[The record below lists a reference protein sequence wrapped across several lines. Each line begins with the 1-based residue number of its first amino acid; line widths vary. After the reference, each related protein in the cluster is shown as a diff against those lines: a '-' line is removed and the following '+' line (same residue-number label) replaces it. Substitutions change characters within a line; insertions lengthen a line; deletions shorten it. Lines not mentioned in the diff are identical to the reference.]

1 MFNTHHL
8 PLKFKCHKDC
18 VWSWLFDKHMTS
30 KWYDS
35 ISMVYDFKEMWDKK
49 ILAADRLVD
58 PLCQQSTEEHMH
70 PCCGPIY
77 NRLLV
82 MVHIYFA
89 HRYILLKNI
98 FCS

>member
-1 MFNTHHL
+1 
-8 PLKFKCHKDC
+8 
-18 VWSWLFDKHMTS
+18 
-30 KWYDS
+30 
-35 ISMVYDFKEMWDKK
+35 MWDKK

-89 HRYILLKNI
+89 HRYILLINI
-98 FCS
+98 FCSEIYLAQKYILLINIFSMHPCWGRKWLTCCF